1 MATPRTRHSHRHFSD
16 RLKHDDQIVGIY
28 KGVDVLLRVIDYVDN
43 TTIKAV
49 VVGPNSEEDLP
60 SDLDIDDIV
69 AIDHAQILIKIF
81 LEH

>member
-1 MATPRTRHSHRHFSD
+1 
-16 RLKHDDQIVGIY
+16 VGIY

-69 AIDHAQILIKIF
+69 AIDHAQILISA
-81 LEH
+81 